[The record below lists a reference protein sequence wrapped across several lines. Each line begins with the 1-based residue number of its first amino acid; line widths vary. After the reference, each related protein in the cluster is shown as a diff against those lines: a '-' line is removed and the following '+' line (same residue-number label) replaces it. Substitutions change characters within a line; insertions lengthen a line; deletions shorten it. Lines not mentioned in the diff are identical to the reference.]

1 MLSLCQLVGYL
12 THGLNTL
19 YCSNEVYLNLQIA
32 SEAFT
37 ETTDANET
45 EQFLWFVWSA
55 TVIWHVLCSRVENV
69 FSCCPN
75 DWSKAVEEEILSETL
90 TVHLSWK
97 REAVCEQVLVK

>member
-45 EQFLWFVWSA
+45 EQFL
-55 TVIWHVLCSRVENV
+55 
-69 FSCCPN
+69 
-75 DWSKAVEEEILSETL
+75 
-90 TVHLSWK
+90 
-97 REAVCEQVLVK
+97 